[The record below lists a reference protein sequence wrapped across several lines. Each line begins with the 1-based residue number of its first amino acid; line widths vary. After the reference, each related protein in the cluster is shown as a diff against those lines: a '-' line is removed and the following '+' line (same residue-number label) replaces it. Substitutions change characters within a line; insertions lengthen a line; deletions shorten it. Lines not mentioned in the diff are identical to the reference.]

1 MSLITITTDKISGQQ
16 IRINTALI
24 ESIQFDR
31 LGGNSSSAYHIR
43 MASGAVIKCNKANG
57 ERIVRVMEGELK

>member
-1 MSLITITTDKISGQQ
+1 MALITITTDQLSDQQ

-24 ESIQFDR
+24 ESIRFDR
-31 LGGNSSSAYHIR
+31 LGQNSASAYHIS

-57 ERIVRVMEGELK
+57 DRIVSVMEHTSQ